1 MNNRDLLDILGEI
14 DEELIEDAAPV
25 ASAERVARPKK
36 FNFGWIKPVAVAAS
50 CVIILSGAMIARPL
64 LDMINSPDIYETGDN
79 DSQSEAEGDIDE
91 GVNESPE
98 DQGSPS
104 IPNFGGNVEGEPPED
119 VQPDEFGSGDEDG
132 DINDS
137 PYDEPVDE
145 GVSGP
150 LPAFAAII
158 ESVGTL
164 NFAETVRYREN
175 ILGFAPSRFTLNAD
189 LLQGIAD
196 VLYSCNG
203 LRVYG
208 VNVDALA
215 DEMVVL
221 EHVGKNSVGF
231 AVYSNGYI
239 GVHGIYYYIG
249 EEYTQKII
257 NIVKTEGESPEGIY
271 WNEDDECWQTYG
283 HEDEEFYE
291 DIDSDTAIE
300 SERDE

>member
-1 MNNRDLLDILGEI
+1 MNNKDLLDALGEI
-14 DEELIEDAAPV
+14 DEELVEEASPILKAAKI
-25 ASAERVARPKK
+25 SAPKK
-36 FNFGWIKPVAVAAS
+36 LNFGWIKPVAVVAS

-79 DSQSEAEGDIDE
+79 DSQAEVEGDMNE
-91 GVNESPE
+91 GVDESPE

-119 VQPDEFGSGDEDG
+119 VQPDGFGSGDNGGDG
-132 DINDS
+132 ENS
-137 PYDEPVDE
+137 PYDGPVDE
-145 GVSGP
+145 GVSDP
-150 LPAFAAII
+150 LPAFAAIV
-158 ESVGTL
+158 ESMGKL
-164 NFAETVRYREN
+164 EFFETVRYHEN
-175 ILGFAPSRFTLNAD
+175 ILGFAPSRFTLGAD

-221 EHVGKNSVGF
+221 EHTGENSTGF

-239 GVHGIYYYIG
+239 GVHGIYYFVG

-257 NIVKTEGESPEGIY
+257 NIVKTEGKSPEGIY
-271 WNEDDECWQTYG
+271 WNEDDECWQTHG
-283 HEDEEFYE
+283 PEDEEFYE

-300 SERDE
+300 SERDK